1 VSGERSD
8 RGDRSDPL
16 GTSLLFDV
24 YALNHA
30 VGRLLASA
38 MGDGPLSPGEYA
50 VYSAVFELES
60 ATPTVLAARLGM
72 RLTTF
77 MDHLR
82 LMEARGDARRLGHP
96 SDRRS
101 YLVTLTAAGMAAHR
115 AANLQFESAYRA
127 FAARLAG
134 GEAPAKRALAA
145 IRDAA
150 DGAFDDTSASFER
163 PPRRSRRFERGS
175 LAGASPR
182 QRVDRAG

>member
-1 VSGERSD
+1 MSAEQG
-8 RGDRSDPL
+8 DPL

-24 YALNHA
+24 FALNQA
-30 VGRLLASA
+30 VGRLLAGA
-38 MGDGPLSPGEYA
+38 MRDGPLTPAEYG

-82 LMEARGDARRLGHP
+82 LMEARGRARRLGHP
-96 SDRRS
+96 SDGRS
-101 YLVTLTAAGMAAHR
+101 YLVTLTAAGLAAHR
-115 AANLQFESAYRA
+115 AANLQFEGAYRA

-134 GEAPAKRALAA
+134 GEEPAKRALAA

-150 DGAFDDTSASFER
+150 DGAFDDTSARVELA
-163 PPRRSRRFERGS
+163 PGRSRRFERGS
-175 LAGASPR
+175 LPAASCGPHIR
-182 QRVDRAG
+182 C